1 MCLASLHFLSS
12 LPAWSWV
19 WRSRTL
25 WLRQLAPDYC
35 GAVRECCT
43 DLKDHCS
50 HPYTHIHFDR
60 QVMGI
65 VLVFISQL
73 LQSDIST
80 EHAKCHTRY
89 SHTNTSDL
97 PCSSSFY
104 NNNSTTFPSAIT
116 PKDFGHATLFYLFSM
131 AGLFLLFVITF
142 HPKYRRVE
150 AEKTAKFEES
160 VYIQR

>member
-1 MCLASLHFLSS
+1 MSCTNFKEHSLMLLFSHI
-12 LPAWSWV
+12 LP
-19 WRSRTL
+19 
-25 WLRQLAPDYC
+25 
-35 GAVRECCT
+35 
-43 DLKDHCS
+43 
-50 HPYTHIHFDR
+50 DR

-65 VLVFISQL
+65 VLVLISQL
-73 LQSDIST
+73 LQTDIST
-80 EHAKCHTRY
+80 EHAKCQTQD
-89 SHTNTSDL
+89 SHTNTSTL

-104 NNNSTTFPSAIT
+104 SDNSTTLSSEIT
-116 PKDFGHATLFYLFSM
+116 PKDFGHATLLYLFLM